1 MAAPHICICICS
13 YKRPH
18 LLKCTL
24 ENLRQLDTGGLFDY
38 SIVVADNDRGESAK
52 ATVEEFARTTP
63 LRVVYCMEPEQNIS
77 LARNKAL
84 EFATGDYIAW
94 IDDDEFPATN
104 WLRSFFETLQKYQA
118 DGVLGPVQ
126 PVFENPPPA
135 WIIRG
140 RFFDKP
146 RRVTGLKLKWTQ
158 TSTAN
163 VLVRREI
170 LRGLA
175 EPFRRQFGSGCED
188 IDFFKRMMEAGRT
201 FVWCEEA
208 IVSEI
213 VPPTRWT
220 RSYLY
225 RRAFLRGRNG
235 KYFANFRSLL
245 KSVIALPL
253 YLLLLPFLL
262 LAGQH
267 LFVRFL
273 MKIGDHAGTLSGAF
287 GLKFGGDKYLAG

>member
-1 MAAPHICICICS
+1 MASKHICICICS

-24 ENLRQLDTGGLFDY
+24 ESLRELETAGLFDY
-38 SIVVADNDRGESAK
+38 SIVVADNDGGESAK
-52 ATVEEFARTTP
+52 ATVAEFARTAPIAVT
-63 LRVVYCMEPEQNIS
+63 YCVEPEQNIS

-84 EFATGDYIAW
+84 EFAKGDFIAW
-94 IDDDEFPATN
+94 IDDDEFAEKD
-104 WLRSFFETLQKYQA
+104 WLLLFFKTLQESKA
-118 DGVLGPVQ
+118 DGVLGPVK
-126 PVFENPPPA
+126 PVFETRPPG
-135 WIIRG
+135 WITRG

-146 RRVTGLKLKWTQ
+146 RRVTGLKLRWDQ

-163 VLVRREI
+163 VLVQRQI
-170 LRGLA
+170 LHGLA

-201 FVWCEEA
+201 FVWCDEA

-213 VPPTRWT
+213 VPPARWK

-235 KYFANFRSLL
+235 KYFADFRSVV

-253 YLLLLPFLL
+253 YLLLLPFLF

-267 LFVRFL
+267 LFVRYL
-273 MKIGDHAGTLSGAF
+273 MKVGDHAGNLVGLL
-287 GLKFGGDKYLAG
+287 GLKLGGDKYLAG